1 VVDWIGH
8 GTYEGLLPRKRPL
21 EYLGARYP
29 VLSRGN
35 RRKRDPAKLRIAARV
50 RTETTLSLKA
60 IAARVHLG
68 TSKGANA
75 NLHKWMRASASATP
89 AHPSIPNEK
98 RTFLWVTPAR
108 RQEKRKLDLQIIM
121 AGRESQS
128 ISERSWTRNP
138 TSCPGLGFK

>member
-98 RTFLWVTPAR
+98 RTGCPLRAVRRNENWTCKSLWPAENHN
-108 RQEKRKLDLQIIM
+108 Q
-121 AGRESQS
+121 SQK
-128 ISERSWTRNP
+128 
-138 TSCPGLGFK
+138 GLGPETQQAVPV